1 VKYEIHPAAEL
12 FPTMSDEELQ
22 GLIADI
28 QANGQHEPATLWCGK
43 LIDGR
48 NRAKACESLGVELQC
63 CELDP
68 DTDPIKWVLSYNL
81 HRRHLTP
88 SQKAMV
94 AVKLKELLEP
104 EAKERKRANGGDKK
118 SAKAREKSEV
128 EILPPPKDKT
138 KSRDQAAAAVGV
150 SGKLVDAAEK
160 VTKKGTPELQAAVV
174 KGDVSVSRAAKIA
187 EQPAEKQSSMIDAP
201 RQSNDEPALKRM
213 IERET
218 EKLVIAR
225 WLFDSCTEQQRA
237 MVSVAWSDWW
247 QGE

>member
-1 VKYEIHPAAEL
+1 MKYEIHPAAEL

-28 QANGQHEPATLWCGK
+28 KQNGQHEPATLWQGK

-48 NRAKACESLGVELQC
+48 NRAKACEVLGVDLQC
-63 CELDP
+63 CELDS

-104 EAKERKRANGGDKK
+104 EAKERKSKGR
-118 SAKAREKSEV
+118 
-128 EILPPPKDKT
+128 PKDHVEKLPQDNNGR
-138 KSRDQAAAAVGV
+138 SRDKAAAAVGI

-187 EQPAEKQSSMIDAP
+187 DAPPAEQASMIDAP

-213 IERET
+213 IERES

-225 WLFDSCTEQQRA
+225 WLFDSCSEQQRA

>member
-1 VKYEIHPAAEL
+1 MKYEFHPAAEL

-28 QANGQHEPATLWCGK
+28 QANGQHEPATLWNGK

-48 NRAKACESLGVELQC
+48 NRAKACETIGIELQC
-63 CELDP
+63 CELDS

-104 EAKERKRANGGDKK
+104 EAKQRQDNSKAKKGEKVGSKAGEKLPAPTKGRA
-118 SAKAREKSEV
+118 
-128 EILPPPKDKT
+128 
-138 KSRDQAAAAVGV
+138 RDQAAAAVGI

-160 VTKKGTPELQAAVV
+160 VTKKGSPELQAAVV
-174 KGDVSVSRAAKIA
+174 KGNVSVSRAAKIA
-187 EQPAEKQSSMIDAP
+187 DAPPAEQASMIDAP

-225 WLFDSCTEQQRA
+225 WLFDSCSEQQRA